1 MAMFPAAPPAGFPEM
16 RPGPTSGFFVRQ
28 ERAFFAQAGR
38 EIVRVREIG
47 VREIDRVLRYHREPD
62 GLLLQITLDRSERGR
77 GASSWCRLTS
87 RAHLFSGRPGSRVRP
102 GSSLSARIMPAFE
115 S

>member
-38 EIVRVREIG
+38 EIVRVRVEVDFAG
-47 VREIDRVLRYHREPD
+47 DDAKGGPGPSSSSSNQHRNGHGHGHSSSSSDRD
-62 GLLLQITLDRSERGR
+62 GK
-77 GASSWCRLTS
+77 WW
-87 RAHLFSGRPGSRVRP
+87 
-102 GSSLSARIMPAFE
+102 
-115 S
+115 